1 MTRIGNCLYDIA
13 KEVRAMVHVFDMQLG
28 KVQIPVETPEWD
40 ERYMNPARGEEGVQ
54 AVHAWRD
61 GDRKSVPE
69 ELPRVLVAD
78 KPRRTWPDA
87 FEGMHGIFVVSE
99 RAKDVI
105 ERFDPG
111 LHQFFAVPLRTKRG
125 IEIEGPWFIMNVT
138 VRQDSIVVEKSRVQM
153 STRRP
158 DKLNSFWVNSTTK
171 DVVVDTS
178 RLSPNIHFWRE
189 ARFQGSLLGSGD
201 FVAAL
206 KDAGIKFFPSYAAT
220 DLSTIE
226 EG

>member
-1 MTRIGNCLYDIA
+1 
-13 KEVRAMVHVFDMQLG
+13 
-28 KVQIPVETPEWD
+28 
-40 ERYMNPARGEEGVQ
+40 
-54 AVHAWRD
+54 
-61 GDRKSVPE
+61 
-69 ELPRVLVAD
+69 VLVAD

>member
-1 MTRIGNCLYDIA
+1 
-13 KEVRAMVHVFDMQLG
+13 MVHVFDMQLG
-28 KVQIPVETPEWD
+28 KVQIPVETPEWN

-61 GDRKSVPE
+61 GARKSVPE
-69 ELPRVLVAD
+69 ELPKELVAD
-78 KPRRTWPDA
+78 KPRKSWPDA
-87 FEGMHGIFVVSE
+87 FEGWHGILVVSG

-105 ERFDPG
+105 ERFDPD
-111 LHQFFAVPLRTKRG
+111 LHQFFEVPLRTKRG

-138 VRQDSIVVEKSRVQM
+138 VRQDSIVMEKSRVQK

-171 DVVVDTS
+171 DVVVDHS
-178 RLSPNIHFWRE
+178 RLSPDIHFWRE
-189 ARFQGSLLGSGD
+189 ARFQGSFLGSD
-201 FVAAL
+201 SFVRAL
-206 KDAGIKFFPSYAAT
+206 KEAGIRFFPSYPAT
-220 DLSTIE
+220 DLSTIG